1 MRPTEPEGT
10 VRAVQRFMYNWRNLR
25 VIKRAKQD
33 FFHSVANVPVEL
45 LREMRVPKP
54 KLLGKLT
61 LVVQVYGALMLV
73 LAFVAML
80 AWLYLVMV

>member
-33 FFHSVANVPVEL
+33 FLHSVANVPVEL

-54 KLLGKLT
+54 KLLGKLM
-61 LVVQVYGALMLV
+61 LVLQVYGASIAVLTFAALV
-73 LAFVAML
+73 